1 MSSKVVESNISKC
14 VEEIWSK
21 YDKDDN
27 GHLDKD
33 EVRQFVNDLL
43 SDNKHLREADGSAYN
58 DAEFE
63 ECFSS
68 FDKDGSG
75 TIDKEEM
82 TKFIKTFTVT
92 GTEEDKDEEEAA
104 QAGGELGEPIEILM
118 FCSSTKRCNPSG
130 KPLVNPEELITQIFA
145 RIMPQVVKLKV
156 ATCDESLIDEA
167 IDAFDG

>member
-1 MSSKVVESNISKC
+1 MSSKVVDSSISKC

-43 SDNKHLREADGSAYN
+43 SDNKHLREAEGSVYN

-75 TIDKEEM
+75 TIDRDEM
-82 TKFIKTFTVT
+82 AKFIKTFAVS
-92 GTEEDKDEEEAA
+92 GSKEEEDDGEAE
-104 QAGGELGEPIEILM
+104 AGEFGEPIEILM
-118 FCSSTKRCNPSG
+118 FSSSTKRCNPIG
-130 KPLVNPEELITQIFA
+130 KPLINPEELITKIFA
-145 RIMPQVVKLKV
+145 RIMP
-156 ATCDESLIDEA
+156 
-167 IDAFDG
+167 